1 MKGLVE
7 KLRSRVDLNSGDID
21 FAVTLLLSDQV
32 DDELKAEFLTVLHD
46 KGESTEEIVGFIQ
59 RLMERAV
66 DPMIDPADL
75 PGPMVDVCGTGGDG
89 LDFFNVSTTIS
100 FVLAAGGAVVAK
112 HGNRSVTSTCG
123 SADVLE
129 ELGVA
134 IDLSP
139 VELKESLQ
147 RFGFG
152 FIFAR
157 KYHPAFRA
165 LAEMRKRLAR
175 QNRRTVFNL
184 LGPLLN
190 PARPKRQLIGVF
202 APHLTTLFAE
212 VLQQLG
218 GESAWVVHGLADD
231 GQGMDDISISGATT
245 VVELMDKKMNSAV
258 LDVSWLGI
266 ARSSVGELRG
276 GNAQEN
282 AATLEGILAG
292 KISGPKR
299 DMAIVNAGGGF
310 VVAGLAQDLNNGI
323 ELAREEIDSGRALE
337 KLRALQSYK
346 PKVSR

>member
-7 KLRSRVDLNSGDID
+7 KLRGGADLSSGDID

-202 APHLTTLFAE
+202 APHLTTLFAG
-212 VLQQLG
+212 VLQQIG

-245 VVELMDKKMNSAV
+245 VAELVNKKMNSAV

-282 AATLEGILAG
+282 AATLEGILSG

-310 VVAGLAQDLNNGI
+310 VVAGLAQDLNDGI

>member
-7 KLRSRVDLNSGDID
+7 KLRGGVDLNSGDID

-190 PARPKRQLIGVF
+190 PTRPKRQLIGVF

-218 GESAWVVHGLADD
+218 GETAWVVHGLADD

-245 VVELMDKKMNSAV
+245 VAELVDKKMNSAV

-310 VVAGLAQDLNNGI
+310 VVAGLAQDLNDGI